1 MEDAEPEEMK
11 KIVAQKEKE
20 AQQKINKEMLARE
33 AKMLDYDPSAYPL
46 LSFSY
51 LIGLIINRNSSQKQS
66 THNSPKIAKLEREV
80 SL

>member
-51 LIGLIINRNSSQKQS
+51 LIGLIIIIETPHRSNQPTIHRKSQ
-66 THNSPKIAKLEREV
+66 
-80 SL
+80 SLSVR